1 MQSRQFALLLSPLLF
16 ASSTAAAA
24 ELMKDEAGNSF
35 SVDGYI
41 EPGIRIVD
49 DPCSFSASNV
59 ADVDVAAD
67 LGDCTTTQTPDGF
80 FLPRARL
87 QVSRS
92 VGPNQKFSIELEALS
107 AVSLVEAKAEFKLP
121 AGADLTVGRFKVPF
135 SGQDLQSDSK
145 IAFIDKA
152 DLAGAGPKRQFGA
165 NLGWN
170 ATEMGS
176 LPAQWL
182 RLDTGI
188 YNGEATDSATNLP
201 ATANAD
207 SDFLTAARLT
217 LAPQGFTR
225 GLGESDLRAA
235 DKRGTLEWQLGI
247 AAATETR
254 GKDNGDYDEQRAA
267 ADLTARW
274 NGYSLYAEG
283 FQLERN
289 FPGGEDS
296 PFDYTGA
303 GWLVQATAIVA
314 ETGDGQAVELAARF
328 ESYDPKSEADKANNR
343 FFIPGSVGTG
353 PFNSRGEQA
362 RDNLVVGA
370 TWYIRKHDLKL
381 QANYT
386 TRTETERWA
395 GSELSSDIARD
406 VDNNVAGLQLTWR
419 Y

>member
-1 MQSRQFALLLSPLLF
+1 MQSRQFALLLAPLLF
-16 ASSTAAAA
+16 TSSTAAAA
-24 ELMKDEAGNSF
+24 ELMKDEAGNTF

-49 DPCSFSASNV
+49 DPCSFSASDG
-59 ADVDVAAD
+59 ADASAAAD

-121 AGADLTVGRFKVPF
+121 ADADLTVGRFKVPF

-170 ATEMGS
+170 AAKMGS

-182 RLDTGI
+182 RIDAGI
-188 YNGEATDSATNLP
+188 YNGEATDSDTNLP
-201 ATANAD
+201 TTVNAD

-235 DKRGTLEWQLGI
+235 DKRETLEWQLGI

-254 GKDNGDYDEQRAA
+254 GKDNGDYDEQRTA

-289 FPGGEDS
+289 FQGGD
-296 PFDYTGA
+296 DYTGA
-303 GWLVQATAIVA
+303 GWLVQATAIIA
-314 ETGDGQAVELAARF
+314 ETTDNQAVELAARF
-328 ESYDPKSEADKANNR
+328 ESYDPKTEADKANEAS
-343 FFIPGSVGTG
+343 FIPGSVGTG
-353 PFNSRGEQA
+353 PINSKGEQA

-370 TWYIRKHDLKL
+370 TLYLRKHDLKL

-386 TRTETERWA
+386 IRTETERWA

>member
-1 MQSRQFALLLSPLLF
+1 MQSRQLALLLSPLLF
-16 ASSTAAAA
+16 TSETAGAA
-24 ELMKDEAGNSF
+24 ELMKDDAGNSF
-35 SVDGYI
+35 AVEGYVQPGLRLVDN
-41 EPGIRIVD
+41 
-49 DPCSFSASNV
+49 PCTFAGSDV
-59 ADVDVAAD
+59 ADASSAAD
-67 LGDCTTTQTPDGF
+67 LGECTTTETPDGF
-80 FLPRARL
+80 YLPRARL
-87 QVSRS
+87 SVSRN
-92 VGPNQKFSIELEALS
+92 VGPNQKFSVELEALS

-121 AGADLTVGRFKVPF
+121 GGTDLTVGRFKVPF

-165 NLGWN
+165 NLGWT
-170 ATEMGS
+170 AGELGG
-176 LPAQWL
+176 LPAQWV
-182 RLDTGI
+182 RLDAGI

-201 ATANAD
+201 TTNNAD
-207 SDFLTAARLT
+207 SDFLTAVRLT
-217 LAPQGFTR
+217 LAPQGFTK

-235 DKRGTLEWQLGI
+235 DKREAFEWQLGLAS
-247 AAATETR
+247 AAETR
-254 GKDNGDYDEQRAA
+254 GKDNGDYDELRSA

-289 FPGGEDS
+289 FPDGEDS

-303 GWLVQATAIVA
+303 GWLVQATAAVA
-314 ETGDGQAVELAARF
+314 ESSDGQVLELAARF
-328 ESYDPKSEADKANNR
+328 ESYDPKTEANKEDER
-343 FFIPGSVGTG
+343 FFIPGSAGTG
-353 PFNSRGEQA
+353 PFNSKGEQA
-362 RDNLVVGA
+362 RDNLVLGA
-370 TWYIRKHDLKL
+370 SWYIRKHDLKL

-386 TRTETERWA
+386 IRTETERWA

>member
-1 MQSRQFALLLSPLLF
+1 MQSRQLALLLSPLLF
-16 ASSTAAAA
+16 TSETAGAA
-24 ELMKDEAGNSF
+24 ELMKDDAGNSF
-35 SVDGYI
+35 AVEGYVQPGLRLVDN
-41 EPGIRIVD
+41 
-49 DPCSFSASNV
+49 PCTFAGSDV
-59 ADVDVAAD
+59 ADASSAAD
-67 LGDCTTTQTPDGF
+67 LGDCTTTETPDGF
-80 FLPRARL
+80 YLPRARL
-87 QVSRS
+87 SVSRN
-92 VGPNQKFSIELEALS
+92 VGPNQKFSVELEALS

-121 AGADLTVGRFKVPF
+121 GGTDLTVGRFKVPF

-165 NLGWN
+165 NLGWT
-170 ATEMGS
+170 AGELGG
-176 LPAQWL
+176 LPAQWV
-182 RLDTGI
+182 RLDAGI

-201 ATANAD
+201 TTNNAD
-207 SDFLTAARLT
+207 SDFLTAVRLT
-217 LAPQGFTR
+217 LAPQGFTK

-235 DKRGTLEWQLGI
+235 DKREAFEWQLGLAS
-247 AAATETR
+247 AAETR
-254 GKDNGDYDEQRAA
+254 GKDNGDYDELRSA

-289 FPGGEDS
+289 FPDGEDS

-303 GWLVQATAIVA
+303 GWLVQATAAVA
-314 ETGDGQAVELAARF
+314 ESSDGQVLELAARF
-328 ESYDPKSEADKANNR
+328 ESYDPKTEANKEDER
-343 FFIPGSVGTG
+343 FFIPGSAGTG
-353 PFNSRGEQA
+353 PFNSKGEQA
-362 RDNLVVGA
+362 RDNLVLGA
-370 TWYIRKHDLKL
+370 SWYIRKHDLKL

-386 TRTETERWA
+386 IRTETERWA